1 MKEFKRINRQI
12 VYKGAILDFCKDDI
26 ITPKGHHVKW
36 DFLQHKGAAAV
47 IPVLDDGRIIMVRQ
61 WRNAIDRFALEIPAE
76 EEEMEKTSLL
86 ICVQQEN

>member
-61 WRNAIDRFALEIPAE
+61 WRNAIDRFALEIPAGGRDGE
-76 EEEMEKTSLL
+76 NEPTNS
-86 ICVQQEN
+86 VQQEN